1 MSAQVARVDD
11 ERETA
16 VRVLEHEVG
25 LLLRR
30 IRRGISERARQ
41 VHPELSATSYTILG
55 TLAEFGP
62 RRAADLAE
70 LFSMDKGTVS
80 RVVHQLLEL
89 GLVERSPDPADGRAS
104 IIVVTQDATRR
115 LARMHE
121 LRRVEFGE
129 RLAGWAAAD
138 IAHLAAELGRF
149 NRAVFEP
156 AE

>member
-1 MSAQVARVDD
+1 VTTRSAQVDE

-30 IRRGISERARQ
+30 VRRGIAERALQ
-41 VHPELSATSYTILG
+41 VHPELSATAYTILG

-104 IIVVTQDATRR
+104 IIVVTRDATRR

-121 LRRVEFGE
+121 QRRVVFAE
-129 RLAGWAAAD
+129 RLADWAAED
-138 IAHLAAELGRF
+138 IAHLGAELGRF
-149 NRAVFEP
+149 NQAVFQPGE
-156 AE
+156 

>member
-1 MSAQVARVDD
+1 VTSRSARVEA

-30 IRRGISERARQ
+30 IRRGIAERARQ
-41 VHPELSATSYTILG
+41 VHPELSATSYTLLG

-62 RRAADLAE
+62 RRAAELAE

-89 GLVERSPDPADGRAS
+89 GLVERTPDPADGRAS
-104 IIVVTQDATRR
+104 IIAATDEATTR

-121 LRRVEFGE
+121 QRRELFDE
-129 RLAGWAAAD
+129 RLVDWDAED
-138 IAHLAAELGRF
+138 IARLGTELGRF
-149 NRAVFEP
+149 SQAVFEP
-156 AE
+156 RD